1 MNNSAIVEVLCSVIE
16 QQAALIK
23 DLSCVIE
30 ESKTIDAETKRALL
44 SRGSALEREVNEV
57 Y

>member
-1 MNNSAIVEVLCSVIE
+1 MNNATVEVLCSIIE

-23 DLSCVIE
+23 DLSQVIE
-30 ESKTIDAETKRALL
+30 ESRAIDDETKAAYCDRCAALD
-44 SRGSALEREVNEV
+44 REVSKV

>member
-44 SRGSALEREVNEV
+44 GRGSALEREVNEV